1 LASVVLGNGHP
12 FDSCP
17 IAGVRV
23 YRGNWCH
30 EAEAYQAA
38 CLDKRISQKF
48 KMSLDEALLTVVTKT
63 LSGRAN
69 FGIVANVAAL
79 VASTTRE

>member
-1 LASVVLGNGHP
+1 MASVVLGNGHP

-17 IAGVRV
+17 IAGVRG
-23 YRGNWCH
+23 YRGNWYH
-30 EAEAYQAA
+30 EAETYQAA
-38 CLDKRISQKF
+38 CLHKRISQKF
-48 KMSLDEALLTVVTKT
+48 EMSLGEALLTVVAKT

-69 FGIVANVAAL
+69 FGIVANVTAL